1 MDSTAFLLVT
11 GIIAYSRSEV
21 YFKEIFLEKSFL
33 LRKHYPLALP
43 ERIPYYEGIS
53 ITERM
58 LPMKHSLTFKET
70 VAITSMLFGMFF
82 GAGNLI
88 FPAKLGIDAGSHVW
102 AAYLGVF
109 ITAVGI
115 PMLAVVALGL
125 SRSEGVVELAGKV
138 SKKYSLF
145 FCTLLYLAIG
155 PLFAIPR
162 CASTSFTVGA
172 VNLLPDGNETAYL
185 AAFSFVFFAVVLA
198 FSLKP
203 RGIMT
208 WIGKFLNPV
217 FLLFLAALVAA
228 AMIQPI
234 TTHSAVTPATA
245 YETTGGAFLRGF
257 LEGYN
262 TLDALAGLAFGIV
275 VIDVVREHG
284 VAEPGRIA
292 ANTARAGVFSCLFM
306 GLIYLFITMIAVQSA
321 PICGGLD
328 NGGAVLGVIANH
340 YFHAAGAVVM
350 AGIVTFACLKTAIG
364 LVTSCSKAFVEMF
377 PKGPGYSAWAVILC
391 LVSFGMANFGLTS
404 IVAWCVPVL
413 MFLYPLA
420 ITLILL
426 ALFGKWFGHSKTVY
440 GWTTGC
446 TLVAA
451 FFDMIGAVSGMLPG
465 NRVLAALTESAGR
478 WLPFYNLGLGWIVPA
493 VIGFGIGAG
502 VYAAGKRRGI
512 SQ

>member
-1 MDSTAFLLVT
+1 
-11 GIIAYSRSEV
+11 
-21 YFKEIFLEKSFL
+21 
-33 LRKHYPLALP
+33 
-43 ERIPYYEGIS
+43 
-53 ITERM
+53 
-58 LPMKHSLTFKET
+58 MKRSLTSKET
-70 VAITSMLFGMFF
+70 IIITSMLFGMFF

-88 FPAKLGIDAGSHVW
+88 FPAKMGIDAGSNVW
-102 AAYLGVF
+102 AAFLGVF
-109 ITAVGI
+109 VTAVGI

-125 SRSEGVVELAGKV
+125 SRSKGVVELAGRV
-138 SKKYSLF
+138 SPKYSLF
-145 FCTLLYLAIG
+145 FCTLLYLTIG

-172 VNLLPDGNETAYL
+172 VNLLPDGNESAYL
-185 AAFSFVFFAVVLA
+185 AVFSFLFFGVVLA

-228 AMIQPI
+228 AMVKPI
-234 TTHSAVTPATA
+234 TTPSVVTPAADYATS
-245 YETTGGAFLRGF
+245 GGAFFRGF

-284 VAEPGRIA
+284 VEEPGQIA
-292 ANTARAGVFSCLFM
+292 VNTAKAGVFSCLFM
-306 GLIYLFITMIAVQSA
+306 GLIYLFITLMAVRSA

-328 NGGAVLGVIANH
+328 NGGAVLGIIANH
-340 YFHAAGAVVM
+340 YFHAAGAVILT
-350 AGIVTFACLKTAIG
+350 GIVTFACLKTAIG

-377 PKGPGYSAWAVILC
+377 PKGPGYSAWAVIFC

-404 IVAWCVPVL
+404 IVSWCVPVL

-426 ALFGKWFGHSKTVY
+426 ALLGGFFGNSRTVY

-451 FFDMIGAVSGMLPG
+451 FFDMIGSVSGMLPD
-465 NRVLAALTESAGR
+465 NRLLAVLTGIAGR
-478 WLPFYNLGLGWIVPA
+478 WLPLYELGLGWICPA
-493 VIGFGIGAG
+493 ILGFGVGLV
-502 VYAAGKRRGI
+502 VYLIPKFQNSSR
-512 SQ
+512 